1 MVTLVGGV
9 KFFFFKTERY
19 IGWLCEHLTKKSLDF
34 WQFLPQNSKKGFI
47 SHFVIKGSQW
57 LLKGHHLTGR
67 SVPILNRSV
76 MFLAILVFFQS
87 VFVRLEN
94 CLFVVDVT
102 DLEKIFAKIRIL
114 KYFSHFW
121 VGVDPKVISRLHRCL
136 SCLINNELF
145 FLFFFWGGEVMNEL
159 IPTKKLI

>member
-34 WQFLPQNSKKGFI
+34 WQFLPQNSKKRF
-47 SHFVIKGSQW
+47 HLVIIGSQW
-57 LLKGHHLTGR
+57 LLKGHYLTGR
-67 SVPILNRSV
+67 SVPILNKSV
-76 MFLAILVFFQS
+76 LFFGHISFFFFQS

-102 DLEKIFAKIRIL
+102 DLEKKL
-114 KYFSHFW
+114 KFFSHFW
-121 VGVDPKVISRLHRCL
+121 VGVDPKVISSFAQML
-136 SCLINNELF
+136 ELF
-145 FLFFFWGGEVMNEL
+145 DQ
-159 IPTKKLI
+159 